1 MDKKLT
7 AKLIE
12 QTRMQGINFRPLG
25 IGRAPSDADVDEY
38 ADVDVRG
45 AFVQMRASEDCREW
59 CAGSLLAL

>member
-45 AFVQMRASEDCREW
+45 R
-59 CAGSLLAL
+59 